1 MKYLILVTWLL
12 TLLVYAEEV
21 ESAEKRGGNVPV
33 LTPEQLE
40 NFQFENQAE
49 EEIVI
54 VKDLNTGQQYTLDSD
69 RRAMKELAT
78 RQLGILSFNQ
88 TLKDLEVIQKLID
101 RKVIRRTEIREW
113 QSLGVVF
120 GDVLAGEL
128 DLHWVSYQDD
138 LGVSKALRWKKT
150 ENYLF
155 PVTMFSK
162 RVKFKDE
169 IDVNAIFRTLKLDVE
184 AFMRY
189 ESIHGRI

>member
-12 TLLVYAEEV
+12 VLLVYAEEV
-21 ESAEKRGGNVPV
+21 ESAEKGGGNVSV

-40 NFQFENQAE
+40 SFQFENLAE

-69 RRAMKELAT
+69 RRAMKELVT
-78 RQLGILSFNQ
+78 RKLGILSFNQ
-88 TLKDLEVIQKLID
+88 NLKDLEVIQKLID
-101 RKVIRRTEIREW
+101 RKVIRQAEIREW

-120 GDVLAGEL
+120 GDVLAEEL

-169 IDVNAIFRTLKLDVE
+169 IDVNAMFRTLKLDVE